1 MWGSTLTRE
10 QDGTPEVDTHA
21 LQASLDAAIGSR
33 ACWVK
38 RARVLVETE
47 STQEAA
53 FEEAQRGGP
62 GVLVTCLRQPG
73 GRGRLGR
80 TWADPGGKGVAATLA
95 ITWPTHDAGSLSLRA
110 GLAACFAARACLA
123 SAAVDREGAAGGPSL
138 AQRRVER
145 TSRGPGRKLAGV
157 LIEQRAGVCLVG
169 IGLNVLQ
176 GAQDWPV
183 GLAGKAVS
191 LHELGARVGVPG
203 SRENSC
209 CRLNWHSRCRERMCS
224 GRGTSGMCLSA
235 ASTALSAAGCG
246 IVGGCWR
253 CGRWKGS
260 RYSMRQERWWC
271 CRRRRLRLCM
281 KCPRR
286 AGCVISSRAAVPCVA
301 WRRGARRSW

>member
-123 SAAVDREGAAGGPSL
+123 SAAVDREGAPRVGLRWPNDV
-138 AQRRVER
+138 VER

-191 LHELGARVGVPG
+191 LHELGARVGVPEAA
-203 SRENSC
+203 RE
-209 CRLNWHSRCRERMCS
+209 LV
-224 GRGTSGMCLSA
+224 LSLEL
-235 ASTALSAAGCG
+235 ALSMSGADVLGAWHERDVLVGGEHRFECGGVRYRGRVLAVRPLEGIEILDETGTVVVLPAQTTSLVHEAPAAGG
-246 IVGGCWR
+246 
-253 CGRWKGS
+253 
-260 RYSMRQERWWC
+260 MRDQ
-271 CRRRRLRLCM
+271 
-281 KCPRR
+281 
-286 AGCVISSRAAVPCVA
+286 
-301 WRRGARRSW
+301 